1 MKRIINV
8 MIKIFYNK
16 IKPKSQFINEKQIKI
31 QLKKMKK
38 KLIKDRLTY
47 EFQLA

>member
-1 MKRIINV
+1 

-16 IKPKSQFINEKQIKI
+16 IKPKSQFINEKQIKF
-31 QLKKMKK
+31 QLKKKMKK
-38 KLIKDRLTY
+38 KLIKDKLTY